1 MTISRRVSTA
11 VAITALAAISAPVVE
26 GAQRAG
32 PSRQAVGRAVPRS
45 GPPVGVAR
53 PYRPYYYPYR
63 RGLSLGFY
71 AGYPYSYYPYSYYP
85 YRYYPYGNY
94 PYRYGYGYYVP
105 YGYPTGYVTAV
116 PGVAYGGVRIQGAPG
131 DAQVFADG
139 YYVGVVDDFDGV
151 FQQLSL
157 PPGPHRIEIREAG
170 NPPLVFD
177 VRIEPGQTITYR
189 AR

>member
-11 VAITALAAISAPVVE
+11 VAITALAAISAPVE
-26 GAQRAG
+26 GAQRAA

-45 GPPVGVAR
+45 GHPVGVAR
-53 PYRPYYYPYR
+53 GYRPYYYPYR
-63 RGLSLGFY
+63 YPYRPGLSLGFY
-71 AGYPYSYYPYSYYP
+71 AGYPYSYYPY
-85 YRYYPYGNY
+85 G
-94 PYRYGYGYYVP
+94 YGYGYGYGNYVP

-139 YYVGVVDDFDGV
+139 YYVGVVDDFDV
-151 FQQLSL
+151 VLQQLSL

-170 NPPLVFD
+170 NPPLVF
-177 VRIEPGQTITYR
+177 
-189 AR
+189 